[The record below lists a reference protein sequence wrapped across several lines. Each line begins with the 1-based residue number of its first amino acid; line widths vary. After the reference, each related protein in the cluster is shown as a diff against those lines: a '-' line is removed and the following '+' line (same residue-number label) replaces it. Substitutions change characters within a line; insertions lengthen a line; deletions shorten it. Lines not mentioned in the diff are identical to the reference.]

1 MTHSE
6 RLKARRLARK
16 EAASELIEEAKNE
29 LGDDPVVA
37 IGANILDELKAI
49 RGFLAKINYRQAVD
63 RGEV

>member
-1 MTHSE
+1 MNHAE

-16 EAASELIEEAKNE
+16 EAASELIEEAKTE

-37 IGANILDELKAI
+37 LASNILDELKAI
-49 RGFLAKINYRQAVD
+49 RGFLAKVNYRQAVD